1 MTALLEAMGWAV
13 VPVAIWLP
21 VCVLLETLVPKTRY
35 SLRHRFPGAFYVML
49 LPAALVLVA
58 KPLRLLWDTLGVTPL
73 FSVAHLPA
81 IVQFVVL
88 LILFDFLRYWEHR
101 FEHRF
106 WWPVH
111 AVHHAPTELHA
122 ANSYGHPLQG
132 VPEFF
137 LVSVPFSLVGG
148 VGIEMAAVLA
158 VAVAFQNLAIHSPM
172 RLHVGGFRRLFV
184 DSRFHRIHHSV
195 EPRHWH
201 RNFGLVFSFWDRLFG
216 TAYMPGEGE
225 WPDTGVP
232 GITPTLRLGGYLV
245 QPFRLVGRSGA
256 DRRRDSALQGKA
268 LAPQCDDTDDRSSG
282 RPRFRPEERD
292 GSAAR
297 Q

>member
-1 MTALLEAMGWAV
+1 MTGLLEAMGWAV

-21 VCVLLETLVPKTRY
+21 VCVLLETLVPRTRY

-58 KPLRLLWDTLGVTPL
+58 KPLRLLWDTIGLGPL
-73 FSVAHLPA
+73 FSVAHLPPV
-81 IVQFVVL
+81 IQFIFL

-122 ANSYGHPLQG
+122 ANAYAHPLQG

-148 VGIEMAAVLA
+148 VGLEMMAILA
-158 VAVAFQNLAIHSPM
+158 VAVAFQNLAIHSPI
-172 RLHVGGFRRLFV
+172 RLHMGRFRLLCV
-184 DSRFHRIHHSV
+184 DSPFHRIHHSV
-195 EPRHWH
+195 EPRHWN

-216 TAYMPGEGE
+216 TAYMPGKDE
-225 WPDTGVP
+225 WPETGVP
-232 GITPTLRLGGYLV
+232 GVTPTLRLGGYLA
-245 QPFRLVGRSGA
+245 QPFRLIGRSTA
-256 DRRRDSALQGKA
+256 DRRRASPQQGRI
-268 LAPQCDDTDDRSSG
+268 LAAQCNDTDDRSSG
-282 RPRFRPEERD
+282 PPRLRTEKGD
-292 GSAAR
+292 GPAAR